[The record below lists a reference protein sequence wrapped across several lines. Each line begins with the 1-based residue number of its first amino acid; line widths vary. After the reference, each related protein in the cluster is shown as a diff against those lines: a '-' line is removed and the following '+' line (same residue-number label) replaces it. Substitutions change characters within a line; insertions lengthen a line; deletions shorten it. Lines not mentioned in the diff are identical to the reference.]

1 MRKETATKP
10 LDMDYTL
17 QEPAPK
23 KKAKPRTQASR
34 RRQNVPFKPDELMK
48 ELSAASKTASA
59 KSADENGR
67 GTKYPNVQSYYN
79 AQKSPQ
85 RTNTRRQAAKPRS
98 SAKKI
103 PIRII
108 PLGGLN
114 EIGKNMTLYECQN
127 DMFIVDCGLAFPDAD
142 MLGVDLVIPDFTFIE
157 DNIKKIKGIVITHGH
172 EDHIGAIPYLLK
184 RFDLPIYASPLA
196 IGLIKGKLKE
206 HGLLSSAK
214 LFVVSPR
221 QTVQMG
227 CMKVEFIHVNH
238 SIPDAMGIVV
248 HSPAGIIIQTGDFKI
263 DYTPIEGGMM
273 DLARLAELGEK
284 GVLCL
289 LSDSTNAERP
299 GATPSE
305 RKVGRSFEGLF
316 NRAEGRRII
325 IASFSSNIHRIQQIL
340 SVAERYGRKVA
351 V

>member
-1 MRKETATKP
+1 MKTGAGQNIPMFSHTITHKKP
-10 LDMDYTL
+10 AAYQYTPTGCKAAFL
-17 QEPAPK
+17 CK
-23 KKAKPRTQASR
+23 K
-34 RRQNVPFKPDELMK
+34 V
-48 ELSAASKTASA
+48 
-59 KSADENGR
+59 
-67 GTKYPNVQSYYN
+67 
-79 AQKSPQ
+79 
-85 RTNTRRQAAKPRS
+85 
-98 SAKKI
+98 

-238 SIPDAMGIVV
+238 STRMQWA
-248 HSPAGIIIQTGDFKI
+248 
-263 DYTPIEGGMM
+263 
-273 DLARLAELGEK
+273 
-284 GVLCL
+284 
-289 LSDSTNAERP
+289 LSSILRRP
-299 GATPSE
+299 YHP
-305 RKVGRSFEGLF
+305 
-316 NRAEGRRII
+316 NRG
-325 IASFSSNIHRIQQIL
+325 F
-340 SVAERYGRKVA
+340 
-351 V
+351 